1 MQEKGLFEYWKE
13 CYTLKF
19 KDFEGR
25 ARRKEYWGLFLFNVI
40 FGGIIGFVFGFIAG
54 LLNVPFISTL
64 GTILVCV
71 VTIVPS
77 LAAGVRRLH
86 DIGKEW
92 YYILLCLVPV
102 VGALVLLYF
111 LVQDS
116 QPGENAYGP
125 NPKGL

>member
-1 MQEKGLFEYWKE
+1 MN
-13 CYTLKF
+13 
-19 KDFEGR
+19 
-25 ARRKEYWGLFLFNVI
+25 AI
-40 FGGIIGFVFGFIAG
+40 HIIITALVGFVFGFIAR
-54 LLNVPFISTL
+54 LLDAPFISTL
-64 GTILVCV
+64 GIILVGV

-102 VGALVLLYF
+102 VGLLVLLYF
-111 LVQDS
+111 FVQDS

>member
-25 ARRKEYWGLFLFNVI
+25 ARRKEYWGLFPFNVI
-40 FGGIIGFVFGFIAG
+40 FGGIIGFVFDFIAR
-54 LLNVPFISTL
+54 LLDAPFISTL
-64 GTILVCV
+64 GIILVGV

-102 VGALVLLYF
+102 LGLLVLLYF
-111 LVQDS
+111 FVQDS

>member
-1 MQEKGLFEYWKE
+1 MSSLEGL
-13 CYTLKF
+13 
-19 KDFEGR
+19 
-25 ARRKEYWGLFLFNVI
+25 
-40 FGGIIGFVFGFIAG
+40 
-54 LLNVPFISTL
+54 S
-64 GTILVCV
+64 

-92 YYILLCLVPV
+92 YYILLGLVPV

-111 LVQDS
+111 FVQDS